1 MSFYGY
7 SFVFDDVSSEMFGL
21 KIGYLDSGKK
31 DSDAGANIDIVES
44 NIRRKSKPYFFGTQL
59 STPLEIPMVVFSEKI
74 LDTWDRSA
82 INKLLFGKQDYS
94 DLQIIQGDM
103 EGYHYRC
110 LLKDPQDTYIGNM
123 PYAKSF
129 KMRLDDSWAWS
140 SEMLFSYEITTPQTI
155 MFNNM
160 SDDTNYLYP
169 IISFTLTGANTGLSI
184 QNITDSGRTFQFSTL
199 SALEYVYVD
208 NYRQIITSS
217 TGLNRVDNF
226 NLRFF
231 RLLSGFNELLIT
243 GSSNIIF
250 RMKFA
255 KKIGG

>member
-1 MSFYGY
+1 
-7 SFVFDDVSSEMFGL
+7 VFDNVSSEMFGL
-21 KIGYLDSGKK
+21 KIGYFDSGKK
-31 DSDAGANIDIVES
+31 DSDAGANIDIIES
-44 NIRRKSKPYFFGTQL
+44 NTRRKSKPYFFGTQI
-59 STPLEIPMVVFSEKI
+59 SNPLEIPMFVYSEKV
-74 LDTWDRSA
+74 LDTWDRGA
-82 INKLLFGKQDYS
+82 INKLLFGRQSYS

-110 LLKDPQDTYIGNM
+110 LLKDQQDIYIGNM

-129 KMRLDDSWAWS
+129 TMRLDDSWAWT
-140 SEMLFSYEITTPQTI
+140 SEMLFSYVITTPQTI

-160 SDDTNYLYP
+160 SDDTTYLYP
-169 IISFTLTGANTGLSI
+169 VVSFTLTGTNTGFKI
-184 QNITDSGRTFQFSTL
+184 QNITDGGRTFEFTALSTL
-199 SALEYVYVD
+199 EYITVD

-217 TGLNRVDNF
+217 TGLNRVNNF
-226 NLRFF
+226 NLNFF

-243 GSSNIIF
+243 GSSNVVF